1 MHRQTLIPPHR
12 PITGQNQMF
21 VFRNYV
27 QDVAGANIDRHCDK
41 IERLV
46 ADAEVPLVRL
56 PACIRA
62 HVHHPVQLCMRKERL
77 RGSVDSTCYPW
88 CTSASRSGRE
98 CWATRRE
105 GGGWRRW
112 WRRRK
117 VLSAGWQGALL
128 WANVWCPSRRKM
140 ARGKKTPESSHY
152 PADLGRNTDCK
163 VTTAGTKKLYFTLYH
178 SVNLLFLIL
187 RYVRVCQR
195 AEFDQVLLSVC
206 LEQDCSRQLTDSF
219 YLKGVEAHVR

>member
-1 MHRQTLIPPHR
+1 MHRQTLIPQ

-21 VFRNYV
+21 VFWNYV
-27 QDVAGANIDRHCDK
+27 QDVAGANIDPHCDK

-46 ADAEVPLVRL
+46 ADAEVLLVLL

-62 HVHHPVQLCMRKERL
+62 HVLHPVQLCMMKERL
-77 RGSVDSTCYPW
+77 RGSATVVVIPDVRLPYVLVESVGQPGGKVAVDEDVEGVFPL
-88 CTSASRSGRE
+88 GRLAGSVIWGE
-98 CWATRRE
+98 RLMPQQEEDGERE
-105 GGGWRRW
+105 
-112 WRRRK
+112 K
-117 VLSAGWQGALL
+117 
-128 WANVWCPSRRKM
+128 P
-140 ARGKKTPESSHY
+140 PESSHY

-195 AEFDQVLLSVC
+195 AEFDQVLLSLSVAG
-206 LEQDCSRQLTDSF
+206 L
-219 YLKGVEAHVR
+219 